1 MSFLEGKELEKQ
13 IGEFGHVSID
23 VLPDAKVEIEL
34 GLKIDLIDVVKK
46 LAAKTQ
52 TPIDDKVIEFL
63 EKIVKK
69 G

>member
-1 MSFLEGKELEKQ
+1 MLEGKELEKQ
-13 IGEFGHVSID
+13 IGEFGHVSVD

-34 GLKIDLIDVVKK
+34 GLKFDLIDIVKK

-52 TPIDDKVIEFL
+52 TPIDDKVVEFL

>member
-1 MSFLEGKELEKQ
+1 MLEGKELEKQ
-13 IGEFGHVSID
+13 IGEFGHVSVD

-34 GLKIDLIDVVKK
+34 GLKFDLIDIVKK
-46 LAAKTQ
+46 LAEKTQ
-52 TPIDDKVIEFL
+52 TPIDDKVVEFL